1 MGRKIISFVNN
12 YSAVLSA
19 IVITFTVIS
28 AVWIALGG
36 YVDNKITS
44 CSSKI
49 QQSIE
54 TKYDMDILRINC
66 KMSVMMSPEQRELA
80 KRLFDDITQGKRV
93 SE

>member
-54 TKYDMDILRINC
+54 TKKLEISTLETEIENISLLE
-66 KMSVMMSPEQRELA
+66 KKHKKA
-80 KRLFDDITQGKRV
+80 
-93 SE
+93 